1 MACHASFSCP
11 LRGPRAVA
19 RRRTGLLVVAVVLAA
34 APQVSAADPPRIP
47 LWNGTAPVGPPRG
60 GAAADSRAETET
72 ADAFITVHLPAAPP
86 ASPGG
91 QAARTPAAVICPGGG
106 YGGLVT
112 GAEGHGI
119 AAWLGRHGIAGI
131 VLEYRLPKGRSFVPI
146 ADASRALRTVR
157 ARAEEWRIDP
167 RRVGVVGFSAGGH
180 LASTA
185 ATMFDDGDPQ
195 AADPVA
201 RQSSRPDF
209 AILVYPVITMRDG
222 GHAGSRKNL
231 LGESPEA
238 ALVERFSNEMQVTP
252 RTPPTFLA
260 HAVDDR
266 PVPIGNSRVFH
277 EACVRAG
284 VKSRLLELPS
294 GGHGL
299 DGYKGPNWDAWQSAA
314 IEWLASLGMAP
325 APPPAVPAAAVPAAA
340 VNPAAVLPAAVNPAA
355 VPAAPASPV
364 PASR

>member
-1 MACHASFSCP
+1 
-11 LRGPRAVA
+11 V
-19 RRRTGLLVVAVVLAA
+19 
-34 APQVSAADPPRIP
+34 
-47 LWNGTAPVGPPRG
+47 
-60 GAAADSRAETET
+60 
-72 ADAFITVHLPAAPP
+72 
-86 ASPGG
+86 
-91 QAARTPAAVICPGGG
+91 
-106 YGGLVT
+106 
-112 GAEGHGI
+112 
-119 AAWLGRHGIAGI
+119 RHGIAGI

-185 ATMFDDGDPQ
+185 ATMFDEGDPQ

-209 AILVYPVITMRDG
+209 AILVYPVITMREG

-238 ALVERFSNEMQVTP
+238 ALVERFSNDAQVTP

-266 PVPIGNSRVFH
+266 PVPIGNSRGFH

-325 APPPAVPAAAVPAAA
+325 APPPAGPAAA
-340 VNPAAVLPAAVNPAA
+340 VNPAAVPAPVA

>member
-1 MACHASFSCP
+1 MAFHVSLSCIP
-11 LRGPRAVA
+11 RGPRTLA
-19 RRRTGLLVVAVVLAA
+19 RRRAGLLVVAVMLAVAPRAPA
-34 APQVSAADPPRIP
+34 ADDPPRIP
-47 LWNGTAPVGPPRG
+47 LWTGTAPVGQPRD
-60 GAAADSRAETET
+60 GAAADSSAETEA
-72 ADAFITVHLPAAPP
+72 ADAFITVHLPAAP
-86 ASPGG
+86 AAGTT
-91 QAARTPAAVICPGGG
+91 AARTPAAVICPGGG

-119 AAWLGRHGIAGI
+119 AAWLVRHGIAGI
-131 VLEYRLPKGRSFVPI
+131 VLEYRLPKGRPFVPI

-167 RRVGVVGFSAGGH
+167 RRVGIVGFSAGGH

-209 AILVYPVITMRDG
+209 AILVYPVITMLEG

-231 LGESPEA
+231 LGESPGP
-238 ALVERFSNEMQVTP
+238 ALVERFSNDAQVTA

-260 HAVDDR
+260 HAIDDR
-266 PVPIGNSRVFH
+266 PVPIGNSRGFH
-277 EACVRAG
+277 EACTRAG
-284 VKSRLLELPS
+284 VNSRLLELPS

-299 DGYKGPNWDAWQSAA
+299 DGYKGPNWDAWQSGALA
-314 IEWLASLGMAP
+314 WLASLGIVAE
-325 APPPAVPAAAVPAAA
+325 PPAAPVPAAPVPAA
-340 VNPAAVLPAAVNPAA
+340 P
-355 VPAAPASPV
+355 VPAAPAPTA
-364 PASR
+364 PAPAPAR

>member
-1 MACHASFSCP
+1 MAIDAPRSCP
-11 LRGPRAVA
+11 LRGPRPAA
-19 RRRTGLLVVAVVLAA
+19 LRRAGLLAAAVLLAA
-34 APQVSAADPPRIP
+34 APPGRADDTAPRLP
-47 LWNGTAPVGPPRG
+47 LWNGTAPVGQPRE
-60 GAAADSRAETET
+60 GAAADSSGQTEPG
-72 ADAFITVHLPAAPP
+72 DAFITVHLPAAP
-86 ASPGG
+86 AGG
-91 QAARTPAAVICPGGG
+91 GPAARTPAAVICPGGG

-119 AAWLGRHGIAGI
+119 AAWLVRHGIAGI

-157 ARAEEWRIDP
+157 ARADAWRIDP
-167 RRVGVVGFSAGGH
+167 HRVGIVGFSAGGH

-185 ATMFDDGDPQ
+185 ATTFDEGDPQ

-209 AILVYPVITMRDG
+209 AILVYPVITMREG
-222 GHAGSRKNL
+222 VHPGSKRNL
-231 LGESPEA
+231 LGESPPPE
-238 ALVERFSNEMQVTP
+238 LMDRFSGETRVTA

-266 PVPIGNSRVFH
+266 PVPIDNSRSFH
-277 EACVRAG
+277 AACVRAG
-284 VKSRLLELPS
+284 VESRLLELPS

-299 DGYKGPNWDAWQSAA
+299 DGYKGPQWDAWQSAA
-314 IEWLASLGMAP
+314 IAWLASLGMAP
-325 APPPAVPAAAVPAAA
+325 ASPPAVPAAA
-340 VNPAAVLPAAVNPAA
+340 VNPAAVNPAAVPAPVA

>member
-1 MACHASFSCP
+1 V
-11 LRGPRAVA
+11 GQPRE
-19 RRRTGLLVVAVVLAA
+19 
-34 APQVSAADPPRIP
+34 
-47 LWNGTAPVGPPRG
+47 
-60 GAAADSRAETET
+60 GAAADSSGQTEP
-72 ADAFITVHLPAAPP
+72 ADAFITVHLPAAT
-86 ASPGG
+86 AGG
-91 QAARTPAAVICPGGG
+91 AAAARTPAAVICPGGG

-119 AAWLGRHGIAGI
+119 AAWLVRHGIAGI
-131 VLEYRLPKGRSFVPI
+131 VLEYRLPKGRSYVPI

-185 ATMFDDGDPQ
+185 ATMFDEGDPQ

-209 AILVYPVITMRDG
+209 AILVYPVITMREG

-231 LGESPEA
+231 LGESPGP
-238 ALVERFSNEMQVTP
+238 ALLERFSNDAQVTP

-266 PVPIGNSRVFH
+266 PVPIGNSRGFH

-325 APPPAVPAAAVPAAA
+325 ASPPAVPAAA
-340 VNPAAVLPAAVNPAA
+340 VNPAAVPAPVA

>member
-1 MACHASFSCP
+1 MAIDASRSCP
-11 LRGPRAVA
+11 LRGPRSSAP
-19 RRRTGLLVVAVVLAA
+19 RRAGLLAA
-34 APQVSAADPPRIP
+34 AVLLAAAAPGRADDTAPRLP
-47 LWNGTAPVGPPRG
+47 LWNGKAPVGQPRE
-60 GAAADSRAETET
+60 GAAADSSAETEA
-72 ADAFITVHLPAAPP
+72 ADAFITVHLPAAQ
-86 ASPGG
+86 AGG
-91 QAARTPAAVICPGGG
+91 GPAARTPAAVICPGGG

-314 IEWLASLGMAP
+314 IEWLASLGMAH
-325 APPPAVPAAAVPAAA
+325 APPP
-340 VNPAAVLPAAVNPAA
+340 A